1 MDYDIL
7 NIVWR
12 GSSME
17 ELEYKLQ
24 MLHKI
29 MDVTN
34 KLDSNLN
41 EMRKLELEGH
51 KDSSLYHS
59 YFLKYVV
66 MKEVEN
72 DYYRKLNLDVD
83 TYMMLS
89 DLIGIDNMMGSCEDI
104 IYTWQGEYI
113 TAPSVRIMKRL
124 KEEVIKN
131 YGRFDYSVPTEDY
144 ELYNEY
150 LKEKGVSLAD
160 FIAINEKFYD
170 NVAIAYT
177 YFLDEGARKET
188 DPKKREMYIN
198 AKYNMI
204 MINKEAEKGLLL
216 ENMDIE
222 YLDKE
227 QEALIMDVPKNI
239 YTQVVNI
246 LCEQGI
252 GGTILGIKK
261 DSLHAIDNC
270 LVYPLIRSY
279 LVNMSNMAYRIAE
292 FDKAKIMDGNIS
304 MKKLRDI
311 DDVIKSGKEDRKKV
325 KVIKFA

>member
-1 MDYDIL
+1 MNYDIL
-7 NIVWR
+7 NTVWR

-29 MDVTN
+29 MDVTD

-66 MKEVEN
+66 MKEVED
-72 DYYRKLNLDVD
+72 DYYRKLNLDID

-89 DLIGIDNMMGSCEDI
+89 DLIGIDNMMGSYEDI
-104 IYTWQGEYI
+104 IYTWQGEYM

-144 ELYNEY
+144 ELYNEH

-160 FIAINEKFYD
+160 FIAINEKFYN

-188 DPKKREMYIN
+188 DPKKG
-198 AKYNMI
+198 KC
-204 MINKEAEKGLLL
+204 
-216 ENMDIE
+216 
-222 YLDKE
+222 
-227 QEALIMDVPKNI
+227 
-239 YTQVVNI
+239 I
-246 LCEQGI
+246 LMLSI
-252 GGTILGIKK
+252 I
-261 DSLHAIDNC
+261 
-270 LVYPLIRSY
+270 
-279 LVNMSNMAYRIAE
+279 
-292 FDKAKIMDGNIS
+292 
-304 MKKLRDI
+304 
-311 DDVIKSGKEDRKKV
+311 
-325 KVIKFA
+325 